1 MNRFY
6 IAIIVS
12 LLLGMVACQEADKVM
27 FTTDTSGIYFKLGA
41 LKKDSAL
48 ILRQDTIAYTFVYDP
63 EEVGKREIC
72 IPVELVGNAVDR
84 DRKYSIEIQAAGNT
98 VEGTD
103 YEPVKT
109 EQVFCSGKTI
119 DSLRIVWKR
128 NLSMQ
133 KEVKKLNIRIVGGGD
148 FTEGVEEKL
157 FVALQAS
164 DIFEKPDWW
173 DGWEIGFG
181 AWHPTKLREWIKIWG
196 RESLPVKPWMP
207 GFSNYPQECT
217 AIVKLHDLFER
228 KEFYDENENRLYVP
242 ANFN

>member
-133 KEVKKLNIRIVGGGD
+133 KEVKKLNIRIVGGFYRRSGRKA
-148 FTEGVEEKL
+148 FCCLAGLGYFRKARLVGWL
-157 FVALQAS
+157 GNWFRSLAS
-164 DIFEKPDWW
+164 DKVAGMD
-173 DGWEIGFG
+173 
-181 AWHPTKLREWIKIWG
+181 
-196 RESLPVKPWMP
+196 
-207 GFSNYPQECT
+207 
-217 AIVKLHDLFER
+217 
-228 KEFYDENENRLYVP
+228 
-242 ANFN
+242 